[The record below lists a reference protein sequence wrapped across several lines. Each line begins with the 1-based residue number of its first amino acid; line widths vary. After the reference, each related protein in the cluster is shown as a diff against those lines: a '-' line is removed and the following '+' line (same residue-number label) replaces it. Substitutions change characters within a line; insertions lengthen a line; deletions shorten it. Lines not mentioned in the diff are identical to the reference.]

1 MSKRPEKTTQTRREL
16 RQAFWQLC
24 DRMPFEKVT
33 VAQICERA
41 GYNRGT
47 FYLHYE
53 GLQEMVDALEQ
64 ELLDGMEACVE
75 KALKAVCTKKSKLAQ
90 LTALKDVMAYFN
102 KYETEVKILLGK
114 QADPNFITALKAR
127 LKPLWRTYV
136 ITNTGSHTDAEIDL
150 MLEHTLSGMLTMV
163 GRWLIE
169 PDGVGASE
177 IGKLVYDTSIRDVSA
192 RAAQ

>member
-136 ITNTGSHTDAEIDL
+136 ITDTGSHTDAEIDL

>member
-136 ITNTGSHTDAEIDL
+136 ITDTGSHTDAEIDL

-169 PDGVGASE
+169 PDGVSASE